1 MKFLA
6 HCTHVRTRS
15 IVLFVRG
22 SRGGEGGGVRKTIRF
37 DLCRV
42 LQVRSVFLDCDTASD
57 GRIRMLRRSILL
69 PSLGCIEVN
78 MEELFV
84 SETLVLPIERW
95 SSFFCHV
102 QCWHG
107 SVMNVLWILDIQA
120 GRQSFTAGLPVRWKR
135 QLRLQKTDPYVKEV
149 RGEIWRETVE
159 EEEEKWGL
167 HVLGTQNFNSCQIS
181 VFNRVRLI
189 WTLFQAKIEYLL
201 KFC

>member
-84 SETLVLPIERW
+84 SETLVLPIER
-95 SSFFCHV
+95 
-102 QCWHG
+102 
-107 SVMNVLWILDIQA
+107 
-120 GRQSFTAGLPVRWKR
+120 
-135 QLRLQKTDPYVKEV
+135 
-149 RGEIWRETVE
+149 
-159 EEEEKWGL
+159 
-167 HVLGTQNFNSCQIS
+167 
-181 VFNRVRLI
+181 
-189 WTLFQAKIEYLL
+189 
-201 KFC
+201 